1 MTQEKLQAQ
10 LLHLQWLTYMLAVS
24 MNSSAEKWQ
33 SLSEGLDHLDQM
45 LNPPKFDI
53 DKACDAAMAR
63 VQAQIDASCGLHS
76 HAIACRFAA
85 VKREMSEE
93 ASIWETAASQVSFRN
108 AYHLRNGWPTQSTAP
123 LNIEVELVR
132 RMRNNYS
139 GEN

>member
-1 MTQEKLQAQ
+1 MPQEKLQAQ
-10 LLHLQWLTYMLAVS
+10 LLHLQWLAHMLAVS

-63 VQAQIDASCGLHS
+63 VQAQIDASCLVHS

-85 VKREMSEE
+85 VKQEMAHE
-93 ASIWETAASQVSFRN
+93 ANIWQKAAADLCYYSQRSYSDLKDYTLEDHVRWVRIHKMP
-108 AYHLRNGWPTQSTAP
+108 AY
-123 LNIEVELVR
+123 
-132 RMRNNYS
+132 

>member
-10 LLHLQWLTYMLAVS
+10 LLHLQWLAHMLAVS
-24 MNSSAEKWQ
+24 MNSSAEKWE
-33 SLSEGLDHLDQM
+33 SLSEGLEHLDQM

-53 DKACDAAMAR
+53 DKACDEALAR
-63 VQAQIDASCGLHS
+63 VQAQIDASCLVHS
-76 HAIACRFAA
+76 HAIASRFAA

-108 AYHLRNGWPTQSTAP
+108 ACFLRNGWSVLTTQP
-123 LNIEVELVR
+123 LKIEVARVR
-132 RMRNNYS
+132 RMRNYS